1 MAKSDIFISYRRD
14 GGDMVAMNLYQTL
27 KRRRYKVFY
36 DLEVLRAGNFDEEL
50 YNHIRS
56 CKDFILILT
65 PGSLDRCIY
74 DDDWVRME
82 IAEALIRK
90 KNIIPFMFNGFTFPD
105 YLPEDIDEIR
115 YLNGLSTQAEYF
127 NESIKRLCSRYLISK
142 PAPKEQG
149 PNIGFLIFFLLFV
162 GAVAGLIV
170 YFIFYAGTPSAPP
183 PPPPQVQEEVSETV
197 TGMLSRF
204 LV

>member
-1 MAKSDIFISYRRD
+1 LARSDIFISYRRD

-27 KRRRYKVFY
+27 KRHRYRVFY

-65 PGSLDRCIY
+65 PGSLDRCVY
-74 DDDWVRME
+74 EDDWVRME

-90 KNIIPFMFNGFTFPD
+90 KNIIPFMINGFTFPD
-105 YLPEDIDEIR
+105 YLPEDINEIR

-127 NESIKRLCSRYLISK
+127 NESVKRLCSRYLVSK
-142 PAPKEQG
+142 PVPKKKE
-149 PNIGFLIFFLLFV
+149 PNIGFLIFFLLFI
-162 GAVAGLIV
+162 GAIASLIV
-170 YFIFYAGTPSAPP
+170 YFVFYSQTPSAPP
-183 PPPPQVQEEVSETV
+183 PPPQVTEEVTETI
-197 TGMLSRF
+197 TGLLSHF
-204 LV
+204 TV